1 MGGEGGREGRER
13 ECVYVYIYSC
23 KYAALLPGLSAGLQT
38 G

>member
-1 MGGEGGREGRER
+1 MGGGGRGGRETD
-13 ECVYVYIYSC
+13 CVYVYIYSC